1 MRCAFIADTGTGC
14 DYQKSVAKGLSK
26 LIKQEKIKFVLLGG
40 DNFYPD
46 GCAGKDDSLFTT
58 HFETPYKSISN
69 DIKFFG
75 CLGNHDIH
83 HPNGHN
89 AQFDYSEHSIEN
101 DMKFI
106 LPNHF
111 YDFGH
116 KDLFQVFVID
126 GNLENMNEDLKSEQ
140 TKTTCKEIKKS
151 KAIWKVLMVHTPLVS
166 PGEHGPLM
174 GTDEKYVK
182 HIVRKGI
189 DLVCSGH
196 DHLQACINMK
206 IGDKNVI
213 QVINGAGAKPYF
225 KSDKY
230 IHPEY
235 VSKKRGCDLLH
246 VNTELGYCCF
256 DFTPKKLKIDFLN
269 IKNDIL
275 FTKNITKK

>member
-14 DYQKSVAKGLSK
+14 DFQKSVGKGLSK
-26 LIKQEKIKFVLLGG
+26 LIKQSKIKFVLLGG

-46 GCAGKDDSLFTT
+46 GCSCKDDPLFTT

-83 HPNGHN
+83 NPNGHK

-101 DMKFI
+101 DMKFV

-126 GNLENMNEDLKSEQ
+126 GNLENMDGDLKSHQ
-140 TKTTCKEIKKS
+140 SKTICKEIKKS
-151 KAIWKVLMVHTPLVS
+151 EAIWKILMIHTPLVS
-166 PGEHGPLM
+166 PGEHGNLS
-174 GTDEKYVK
+174 GDDEKYVK
-182 HIVRKGI
+182 NIIRKGI
-189 DLVCSGH
+189 NLVCSGH
-196 DHLQACINMK
+196 DHLQSCVNMK
-206 IGDKNVI
+206 IGGKDVI
-213 QVINGAGAKPYF
+213 QIINGAGAKPYL
-225 KSDKY
+225 DGDDY

-235 VSKKRGCDLLH
+235 ISKKRGCKLLH
-246 VNTELGYCCF
+246 VNTELGYCMF
-256 DFTPKKLKIDFLN
+256 DMKPKSLEIFYYDKNNNELFKHKIS
-269 IKNDIL
+269 K
-275 FTKNITKK
+275 